1 MLGLVVRV
9 GESGAS
15 NIAIS
20 LLVVALVMGEF
31 KGDTPVIGST
41 SISIPSLTELL
52 LIFLVCPVVP
62 VAVVGA
68 AFDSKLSTASFTE
81 LLRLILLTPRSSDE
95 VLLTDPPVQYSVS
108 VVSLVDLVL
117 LLYCGTATSPEL
129 KLIDL
134 FGLGG
139 LGGFTGILD
148 TLLGE
153 EVPAVYWTEPNPPL
167 ILIDLGFGGLA
178 GLEGILLAV
187 SLVGSV

>member
-1 MLGLVVRV
+1 MAV
-9 GESGAS
+9 
-15 NIAIS
+15 
-20 LLVVALVMGEF
+20 
-31 KGDTPVIGST
+31 
-41 SISIPSLTELL
+41 
-52 LIFLVCPVVP
+52 

-95 VLLTDPPVQYSVS
+95 VLLTDPGLYSVS

-153 EVPAVYWTEPNPPL
+153 EVVVVYWTEPNPPL

-178 GLEGILLAV
+178 GLEGMLLAV

>member
-1 MLGLVVRV
+1 M

-52 LIFLVCPVVP
+52 LIFLVCPVVAV

-95 VLLTDPPVQYSVS
+95 VLLTDPPVLYSVS

-153 EVPAVYWTEPNPPL
+153 EVVAVYWTEPNPPL